1 MVLAPGR
8 HRETTVLLANGFDT
22 PAPIQVTNEEL
33 YERQFTK
40 GFSGLRFEPTLEAEY
55 RKALAEEQRP
65 AAMVCGAATLL
76 IWACFV
82 AFDFVRLDVARNGI
96 PRPDLWFLVGGRI
109 TSLVIISGILLSPLR
124 RRMPLGTAALIVYCL
139 VATVAA
145 INAIIYKSH
154 GIPSADAAL
163 VVAVMA
169 AFLPLGMV
177 FSWSLFASLLPI
189 GAATLAAILLLN
201 DITGRGIVGLIFVLV
216 LAVPVGSIGGY
227 MRERAHRRQFLL
239 TGMLARQAQFDPL
252 TDLAN
257 RRLFQRHATAAL
269 AHAARTDEP
278 VVLAMIDIDHFKLFN
293 DQHGHAAGDVALCAV
308 ADAIRNLARRPMD
321 MATRLGG
328 EEFALLLYGTDME
341 RARQVL
347 EALRSRVLEATPPR
361 PQDKGVTISIGV
373 TEPQPGDDL
382 LAVYHRADQLLYA
395 SKRNGRDRITEG

>member
-1 MVLAPGR
+1 MDLAPSR
-8 HRETTVLLANGFDT
+8 HRETTVLLAKVIDN
-22 PAPIQVTNEEL
+22 PAPIQVANEER
-33 YERQFTK
+33 YERQFAK
-40 GFSGLRFEPTLEAEY
+40 GFSRLRFEPVLEAEY
-55 RKALAEEQRP
+55 RTALADEQRP
-65 AAMVCGAATLL
+65 AAMVCAAATLI
-76 IWACFV
+76 IWFCFV

-96 PRPDLWFLVGGRI
+96 PRPDLWFLVSGRI
-109 TSLVIISGILLSPLR
+109 ASLVIIAVILLSPLR
-124 RRMPLGTAALIVYCL
+124 KRMPLGLSALIVYSL

-163 VVAVMA
+163 VVAVLA

-177 FSWSLFASLLPI
+177 FSWALIASLLPI
-189 GAATLAAILLLN
+189 GAATLAAFLLLN

-227 MRERAHRRQFLL
+227 MRELAHRRQFLL

-278 VVLAMIDIDHFKLFN
+278 IVLAVIDIDHFKLFN
-293 DQHGHAAGDVALCAV
+293 DQHGHTAGDVAICAV

-347 EALRSRVLEATPPR
+347 EALRSRVLEVTPPR
-361 PQDKGVTISIGV
+361 PQDRGVTISIGV
-373 TEPQPGDDL
+373 TEPQPGEDL